1 MRKHETITDNSQSSR
16 ARRKFIMTDVRL
28 SPPSPRRHSPVH
40 TEPKPRAVK
49 KFIMTDVRLTPPSPR
64 PSRLSPRRH
73 SPSKPRRNF
82 VMTDIELSQL
92 PQLPQQAH
100 KEPKPRATK
109 KFIMTD
115 YRLSPP
121 SPRQPRQRSPS
132 RPHSPHRPSRP
143 HSPPKPRRNFIMT
156 DIELPQP
163 TPRQRRNFIM
173 TDIELPQQQPQPT
186 PRQRRNFTMTDIE
199 LPPPLTRP
207 RRIRKRIVKTYKLNK
222 QLSYKRGL
230 HILKKISE

>member
-1 MRKHETITDNSQSSR
+1 
-16 ARRKFIMTDVRL
+16 
-28 SPPSPRRHSPVH
+28 
-40 TEPKPRAVK
+40 
-49 KFIMTDVRLTPPSPR
+49 
-64 PSRLSPRRH
+64 
-73 SPSKPRRNF
+73 
-82 VMTDIELSQL
+82 MTDIELP
-92 PQLPQQAH
+92 PQYQQQVH

-121 SPRQPRQRSPS
+121 RQPRQHSPS
-132 RPHSPHRPSRP
+132 
-143 HSPPKPRRNFIMT
+143 KPQRNFIMT
-156 DIELPQP
+156 DIELPQQP

-173 TDIELPQQQPQPT
+173 TDIELPQQPT

-207 RRIRKRIVKTYKLNK
+207 RRIRKGIVKTYKLNK

>member
-64 PSRLSPRRH
+64 QH

-82 VMTDIELSQL
+82 VMTDIEL
-92 PQLPQQAH
+92 PQLPPQYQQRAH

-132 RPHSPHRPSRP
+132 RPHSPPRPSRP
-143 HSPPKPRRNFIMT
+143 HSPSKPRRNFIMT
-156 DIELPQP
+156 DIELP
-163 TPRQRRNFIM
+163 RQ
-173 TDIELPQQQPQPT
+173 PQQQQPSK

>member
-121 SPRQPRQRSPS
+121 SPRHRSPS
-132 RPHSPHRPSRP
+132 RQR
-143 HSPPKPRRNFIMT
+143 SPPKPRRNFIMT

-163 TPRQRRNFIM
+163 TPRQRRNFI
-173 TDIELPQQQPQPT
+173 
-186 PRQRRNFTMTDIE
+186 MTDIE

>member
-1 MRKHETITDNSQSSR
+1 MRKHETIADNSQAPR
-16 ARRKFIMTDVRL
+16 ARRKFIMTDYRL
-28 SPPSPRRHSPVH
+28 SPPRRPHLSPRQHSPVH

-64 PSRLSPRRH
+64 SR

-82 VMTDIELSQL
+82 VMTDIELPHQY
-92 PQLPQQAH
+92 QQRAH
-100 KEPKPRATK
+100 KEPKQRATK

-121 SPRQPRQRSPS
+121 RPRSPS
-132 RPHSPHRPSRP
+132 KPRRNFVMTDIELPPQYQQ
-143 HSPPKPRRNFIMT
+143 PPKPRAVRKFIMT
-156 DIELPQP
+156 DIELSPQP
-163 TPRQRRNFIM
+163 TPRQRRNFA
-173 TDIELPQQQPQPT
+173 
-186 PRQRRNFTMTDIE
+186 MTDIE

-207 RRIRKRIVKTYKLNK
+207 RRIRKGIVKTYKLNK
-222 QLSYKRGL
+222 QISYKRGL